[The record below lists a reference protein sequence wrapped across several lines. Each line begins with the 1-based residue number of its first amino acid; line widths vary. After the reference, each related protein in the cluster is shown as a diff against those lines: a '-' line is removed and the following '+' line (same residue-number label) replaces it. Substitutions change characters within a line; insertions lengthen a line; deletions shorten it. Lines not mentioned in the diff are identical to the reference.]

1 MFKVAQARYRVTARF
16 WRARRIGMEPSAVPV
31 IPGKYAHPAAI
42 AQGFLLRKDVTRRV
56 PMQWAEKY
64 TQHCIG
70 AFVLF

>member
-1 MFKVAQARYRVTARF
+1 
-16 WRARRIGMEPSAVPV
+16 MEPSAVAV